1 MSYYFSARSLIA
13 SIINLMS
20 EIINVIGGGLAGVE
34 AAWQAARLGVKVR
47 LYEMRPVQQ
56 TPAHRTDKLAEIV
69 CSNSLKTDEPGTA
82 PYLLKEELRRGR
94 SLVMEAAAATRVPAG
109 AALSVDR
116 IKFAELITERIKA
129 HPNIEIVREE
139 VRAIV
144 SIGTTPSA
152 QSGHPSS
159 EQEGRSQSSPPVLGG
174 VSAASAD
181 GVVALHKEPL
191 HNGVAAETD
200 SYFASAPLLNKEG
213 SLDDVWIIATGPL
226 TSDSLTESI
235 MKFTGDDQLYFYDA
249 IAPIVAAD
257 SIDMS
262 IAFKAARYGK
272 GGDDYINCPMDREQY
287 ETFINELLAAKS
299 VPLKRFEETRWF
311 ESCLPIE
318 EIARRGV
325 DTLRFG
331 PMKPKGLPD
340 PKTGYE
346 PYACVQ
352 LRQENLM
359 ADAYGLVGFQ
369 NHLRYGEQA
378 RVLRLIPGL
387 ENAEFLQFGQIHRN
401 TFINSPKILNEDL
414 STRTNPNLFFA
425 GQITGVEGYVES
437 VATGWIAGINA
448 VRTLRGQPLLTA
460 PPTSAIGALCR
471 YVSNVE
477 TKNFQP
483 VNITFGL
490 LEPLPVELRKKHRNK
505 RERHVI
511 QVERALT
518 DWDEWLEEIK
528 GRDAKMQAV

>member
-1 MSYYFSARSLIA
+1 MD
-13 SIINLMS
+13 
-20 EIINVIGGGLAGVE
+20 EVINVIGGGLAGVE
-34 AAWQAARLGVKVR
+34 AAWQAAEMGASVR
-47 LYEMRPVQQ
+47 LNEMRPVQQ

-69 CSNSLKTDEPGTA
+69 CSNSLKTDEPGSA

-94 SLVMEAAAATRVPAG
+94 SLVMEAAEATKVPAG

-116 IKFAELITERIKA
+116 FKFAELITERIEA

-139 VRAIV
+139 VKEIPTGKQDAY
-144 SIGTTPSA
+144 
-152 QSGHPSS
+152 
-159 EQEGRSQSSPPVLGG
+159 PPV
-174 VSAASAD
+174 
-181 GVVALHKEPL
+181 
-191 HNGVAAETD
+191 T
-200 SYFASAPLLNKEG
+200 
-213 SLDDVWIIATGPL
+213 IIATGPL
-226 TSDSLTESI
+226 TSEALTAEI
-235 MKFTGDDQLYFYDA
+235 MRFTGDDQLYFYDA

-272 GGDDYINCPMDREQY
+272 GGDDYINCPMSPEQY
-287 ETFINELLAAKS
+287 DVFYNELVAAKS
-299 VPLKRFEETRWF
+299 VPLKRFENTRWF

-318 EIARRGV
+318 EAARRGF
-325 DTLRFG
+325 DTLRYG
-331 PMKPKGLPD
+331 PMKPRGLPD
-340 PKTGYE
+340 PKTGRE
-346 PYACVQ
+346 PWACVQ

-387 ENAEFLQFGQIHRN
+387 EDAEFLQFGQIHRN
-401 TFINSPKILNEDL
+401 TFINSPKILNETL
-414 STRTNPNLFFA
+414 ATRTNPRLRFA

-437 VATGWIAGINA
+437 VATGWLAGINA
-448 VRTLRGQPLLTA
+448 VRVLRDQPMIAA
-460 PPTSAIGALCR
+460 PQTSAIGALCR

-505 RERHVI
+505 RERHMV
-511 QVERALT
+511 QVQHALG
-518 DWDEWLEEIK
+518 DWDAFIVDFYR
-528 GRDAKMQAV
+528 GDAETQRA